1 MNKREFVLGSGGAL
15 VAGKGWAA
23 VPPGAPQAGA
33 VNAPAAAALPGS
45 LAHWQA
51 RVGER
56 FAVFGA
62 APPQHLL
69 LQRVDARAG
78 DALTSQFSL
87 LFQSEGAAP
96 ASGAQV
102 LRPDAG
108 GALALF
114 LAPAGTDARGSP
126 LLRADFCH
134 LA

>member
-15 VAGKGWAA
+15 VAGNSWTAM
-23 VPPGAPQAGA
+23 PPGAPRASA
-33 VNAPAAAALPGS
+33 VNAPAPAALPGS

-69 LQRVDARAG
+69 LQRVDVRDG

-114 LAPAGTDARGSP
+114 LAPAGADARGSP